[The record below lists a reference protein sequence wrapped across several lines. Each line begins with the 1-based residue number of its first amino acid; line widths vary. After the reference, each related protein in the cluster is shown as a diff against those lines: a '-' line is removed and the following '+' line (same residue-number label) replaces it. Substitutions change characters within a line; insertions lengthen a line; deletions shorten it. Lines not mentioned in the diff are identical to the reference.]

1 MKCKLHII
9 SLNKE
14 FVQLATARF
23 YGKALV
29 EMRDILDVEREGR
42 IFVSPAN
49 SLGFMDGGIDIPL
62 SRTMFPGCE
71 RVVRSAIA
79 SLGYKTALG
88 RAYLRV
94 GSALSVHVGPS
105 TALISAPTMF
115 LPHDVSET
123 QNAYWAF
130 MAILMLAERLYYSS
144 SRSLHTIVCP
154 SLCCGYGRMPAAV
167 AVEQMWNA
175 LEDFE
180 AGRRPVEVED
190 RGSSYMLLP
199 DHDIEQ
205 SANYDNREIGVGA
218 FADEKIIRFSR

>member
-14 FVQLATARF
+14 FIQLATARF
-23 YGKALV
+23 TGKALV
-29 EMRDILDVEREGR
+29 EVRDIRDVEREGR

-49 SLGFMDGGIDIPL
+49 SLGFMDGGIDKPL
-62 SRTMFPGCE
+62 SREMFPGCE
-71 RVVRSAIA
+71 RAVRAAIA

-94 GSALSVHVGPS
+94 GSALWVPVGPS
-105 TALISAPTMF
+105 IALISAPTMF
-115 LPHDVSET
+115 LPHDISET

-130 MAILMLAERLYYSS
+130 MAILMLADRIYSS
-144 SRSLHTIVCP
+144 SGGSLHTIVCP

-167 AVEQMWNA
+167 AVDQMWRA

-190 RGSSYMLLP
+190 RGATYMLLP
-199 DHDIEQ
+199 DHDVEQ
-205 SANYDNREIGVGA
+205 PANYDNREIGVGE
-218 FADEKIIRFSR
+218 FADIKVIR

>member
-14 FVQLATARF
+14 FIQLATARF
-23 YGKALV
+23 YGRALGEV
-29 EMRDILDVEREGR
+29 RDIRDVEREGR

-49 SLGFMDGGIDIPL
+49 SLGFMDGGIDKPL
-62 SRTMFPGCE
+62 SQEMFPGCE
-71 RVVRSAIA
+71 RAVRAAIA

-88 RAYLRV
+88 RAYLCV
-94 GSALSVHVGPS
+94 GSALWVPVGPS

-130 MAILMLAERLYYSS
+130 MAILMLADRIYNSS
-144 SRSLHTIVCP
+144 EGSLHTIVCP
-154 SLCCGYGRMPAAV
+154 SLCCGYGRMPADV
-167 AVEQMWNA
+167 AVEQMWRA

-180 AGRRPVEVED
+180 AGRRPAEVED
-190 RGSSYMLLP
+190 RGATYMLLP
-199 DHDIEQ
+199 DHDVEQ
-205 SANYDNREIGVGA
+205 PANYDNREIGVGE
-218 FADEKIIRFSR
+218 FADVKVIR